1 MFYRLL
7 LPLLLA
13 GGMLPATHQTSSA
26 DQIMAE
32 IKDHG
37 KAMQDLEY
45 LSDDIGPRLTG
56 SENLARAEDW
66 IAGKLKEYGAEN
78 VHFESYDYASRWERG
93 HDDYSRLL
101 TQSGRQMEVHAMP
114 WNPSTKGL
122 ITADVALLAGPI
134 EDLAKNA
141 DRFKGKIVV
150 LGQMR
155 PSSDRAAS
163 AKLRTQ
169 LYKDLKAKALAMLIS
184 LEHED
189 GKYTMYGSPYDS
201 YFDEYFGG
209 WPRIP
214 FGFLIKEDHS
224 MLVRLLQ
231 KGETVRMQLRLGG
244 SITKKNVKERN
255 VIGEIRGTEKP
266 DEVVIVGGHL
276 DSWDLGTG
284 TTDNGTGSIATL
296 EALRAIKKLG
306 LKPKRTIRFVLFTG
320 EEQGSIGAH
329 AYVDTHLAEMPNIQ
343 AVLIHDLGA
352 GKPTGF
358 TVQGYTEWMPTL
370 KQAMAPLQGIGVT
383 GIPIEQHWDSD
394 QDPFVFAGVPGF
406 FLDQDPTD
414 YFASTHH
421 SQTDMMTH
429 VKPAEYLPS
438 IQALAVAGWEF
449 ANMTDRV
456 PHVKPGQLV
465 GPGKDK

>member
-1 MFYRLL
+1 
-7 LPLLLA
+7 
-13 GGMLPATHQTSSA
+13 
-26 DQIMAE
+26 
-32 IKDHG
+32 
-37 KAMQDLEY
+37 
-45 LSDDIGPRLTG
+45 
-56 SENLARAEDW
+56 
-66 IAGKLKEYGAEN
+66 
-78 VHFESYDYASRWERG
+78 
-93 HDDYSRLL
+93 
-101 TQSGRQMEVHAMP
+101 
-114 WNPSTKGL
+114 
-122 ITADVALLAGPI
+122 
-134 EDLAKNA
+134 
-141 DRFKGKIVV
+141 
-150 LGQMR
+150 
-155 PSSDRAAS
+155 
-163 AKLRTQ
+163 
-169 LYKDLKAKALAMLIS
+169 MLIS

-209 WPRIP
+209 WPRVP

-244 SITKKNVKERN
+244 SVTKKNVKERN

-296 EALRAIKKLG
+296 EALRVIKKLG

-329 AYVDTHLAEMPNIQ
+329 AYVDTHQAEMPSIQ

-449 ANMTDRV
+449 ANMADRV
-456 PHVKPGQLV
+456 PHVKPGQMV
-465 GPGKDK
+465 SPGKDK